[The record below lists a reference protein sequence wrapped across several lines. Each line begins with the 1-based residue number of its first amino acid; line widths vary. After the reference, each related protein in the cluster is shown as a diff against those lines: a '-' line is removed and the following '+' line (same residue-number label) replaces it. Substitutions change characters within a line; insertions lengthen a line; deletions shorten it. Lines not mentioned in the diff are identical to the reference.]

1 MTEKTYVTGSIEAI
15 FFSNTSNFYKVLLIE
30 IDETNADYDDSEIV
44 VNGTIGDVVEGDS
57 YTFYG
62 NLTHHPKYGEQ
73 LQVLQYEKAMPTS
86 SAGLVKYFSS
96 DKFPGI
102 GKKTAEKIVE
112 LFPENTIDRILEAPE
127 KLDGLLTLA
136 RKNSFIKRLRE
147 NHGMEKVLAKLAE
160 YGLPSKITFQIY
172 ELYKDETLEKIEEN
186 PYQLV
191 EEIKGVGFKTADKIA
206 SELGIEADSSNR
218 FRAALLHVVN
228 THSLAT
234 GDTYIEAKELLSETI
249 FLLEEARNVEV
260 NPSEVAAEINHL
272 IIDGKIQQDG
282 TKIFENSLFFAEE
295 GIKKSLSAL
304 TKTIVADNSAQKAG
318 TSETDIADK
327 NFADKKILSVL
338 TEVENDLEM
347 TYDELQKQAIIS
359 AMNQQFFILT
369 GGPGTGKT
377 TIINGFIEVYARI
390 HKIDLDP
397 AHYTDDLFPILLAAP
412 TGRASRRMNELT
424 GLPAATIHR
433 HLGLGQDEDTESF
446 GNDLSGSLLIVDEF
460 SMVDTWL
467 ANKLFQAIPSSMK
480 VLLVGDGDQL
490 PSVGPGQV
498 FADLLKISQIPS
510 IKLDKIYRQGNDSTI
525 TNLAHHIKNGE
536 LPHDFTEKKAD
547 RSYFEAS
554 SQQIPQLIGQIA
566 QAWKNRGNN
575 PFELQVL
582 APMYKGIAG
591 INAMND
597 LLQNLFNPLD
607 ARLEFNF
614 NDLKFREGDKVLHLV
629 NDAQAN
635 VFNGDLGI
643 VIELIPAKF
652 TESKQDE
659 LVMDFDGQELSYPRA
674 EWYKITLAYA
684 MSIHKSQGS
693 EFSTVVVP
701 MVSSYSRMLERNL
714 LYTAITRAKQSLIL
728 LGEQKAFAAA
738 VAKAGANRKTGLIER
753 FLTEKTTDSKEVT
766 DRFEEIPVDKS
777 VSTDKKTS
785 VAVNEAI
792 SLFEEDD
799 EEPVIQSGILTEKM
813 ILTGNFNPLIGM
825 LDSDFEI
832 FKKS

>member
-1 MTEKTYVTGSIEAI
+1 MTEKTYVTGSIEAV
-15 FFSNTSNFYKVLLIE
+15 FFSNPSNFYKVLLIE
-30 IDETNADYDDSEIV
+30 IDETNADYDDFEIV
-44 VNGTIGDVVEGDS
+44 VNGTIGDVIEGDS

-62 NLTHHPKYGEQ
+62 QLTKHPKYGEQ
-73 LQVLQYEKAMPTS
+73 LQVTQYEKALPTTNS
-86 SAGLVKYFSS
+86 GLVKYFSS

-112 LFPENTIDRILEAPE
+112 LFPENTVDSILDAPE

-147 NHGMEKVLAKLAE
+147 NHGMEKILTQLAE

-172 ELYKDETLEKIEEN
+172 ELYKDETIHKIEEN

-191 EEIKGVGFKTADKIA
+191 EEVKGVGFKTADRIA
-206 SELGIEADSSNR
+206 SDLGIKENSPYR

-228 THSLAT
+228 TQSLST
-234 GDTYIEAKELLSETI
+234 GDTYIEAKNLLEKTI
-249 FLLEEARNVEV
+249 ELLEEARNIEID
-260 NPSEVAAEINHL
+260 PAKVADEINHL
-272 IIDGKIQQDG
+272 IVDGKVQQEG

-304 TKTIVADNSAQKAG
+304 TDRVGKDFD
-318 TSETDIADK
+318 E
-327 NFADKKILSVL
+327 KKILS
-338 TEVENDLEM
+338 TISEVENELGIV
-347 TYDELQKQAIIS
+347 YDELQKQAIIG
-359 AMNQQFFILT
+359 AMNHQFFILT

-377 TIINGFIEVYARI
+377 TIINGFIEVYARCY
-390 HKIDLDP
+390 KIDLNP
-397 AHYTDDLFPILLAAP
+397 ENYTDDLFPILLAAP

-424 GLPAATIHR
+424 GLSAATIHR
-433 HLGLGQDEDTESF
+433 HLGLGQDDGDEDF

-467 ANKLFQAIPSSMK
+467 ANKLFQAIPASMK
-480 VLLVGDGDQL
+480 VLLVGDSDQL

-498 FADLLKISQIPS
+498 FVDLLKIPQLPF
-510 IKLDKIYRQGNDSTI
+510 IKLDKIFRQGNDSTI
-525 TNLAHHIKNGE
+525 TDLAHHIKDGN
-536 LPHDFTEKKAD
+536 LPQDFTQKKPD
-547 RSYFEAS
+547 RSYFEANS
-554 SQQIPQLIGQIA
+554 SLVPQLVEQIA
-566 QAWKNRGNN
+566 SAWKKRGNN

-591 INAMND
+591 IDALNI
-597 LLQNLFNPLD
+597 LLQNLFNPLGEQV
-607 ARLEFNF
+607 EFKF
-614 NDLKFREGDKVLHLV
+614 NDTKFRDGDKILHLV
-629 NDAQAN
+629 NDASAN
-635 VFNGDLGI
+635 VFNGDLG
-643 VIELIPAKF
+643 VITELVPAKY

-659 LVMDFDGQELSYPRA
+659 IFIDFDGQELNYPRS

-728 LGEQKAFAAA
+728 LGEKRAFATA
-738 VAKAGANRKTGLIER
+738 VSRAGANRNTYLVER
-753 FLTEKTTDSKEVT
+753 FLDQQSILIEGSNLKNLKI
-766 DRFEEIPVDKS
+766 EEELPKS
-777 VSTDKKTS
+777 IL
-785 VAVNEAI
+785 NESI
-792 SLFEEDD
+792 SLFESDD
-799 EEPVIQSGILTEKM
+799 EENDSTDETVLTESM
-813 ILTGNFNPLIGM
+813 ILSGNFDPLIG
-825 LDSDFEI
+825 LLEKDFEI